1 MKDCRIE
8 AAARVPGAT
17 LRQRRCLLVLALVA
31 ALAFGFGLSMGSA
44 AAQEPRHEI
53 QGTVVGPGGEPLSGV
68 LVRAWGSTSAT
79 FGPWSGTTDSAG
91 RFVARAPDGA
101 YWIGLYLTRAEGEC
115 FLGLFDRRGQRVGAI
130 PTRSHQRVVV
140 AGSAV
145 SGVDLSLRASLTEL
159 CRAIRGLVTDS
170 EGAPLED
177 RRMSVGAIGY
187 GGPVGVQTG
196 ERVRADGTF
205 TIYVPEGTHRL
216 SVGTAEGN
224 TCTLQDHASA
234 HEGGGV
240 LVAGADLAGIRLVV
254 SGPPNPEIT
263 RLRCSLPDT
272 PKLEGT
278 VVDGEGNPLAGLT
291 VEAWGATGPTLGPW
305 VVPATDARGRFA
317 ISVPD
322 GSYALQ
328 VYREDRGAR
337 CVLGYFGS
345 GGIRIQPY
353 ELTRNAHRIVFDG
366 GEVAPIGI
374 ELRASSTE
382 LCRSI
387 RGTVTDA
394 AGDPI
399 EKVSIIMYGPG
410 ESAVER
416 QGAPTGKDG
425 TFHLNAADGLYRVVV
440 VTNAGSECTLT
451 GPAVSGAGGPAGIA
465 VSGRDITG
473 VRIVVSGDRRSTSE
487 WSRCFFPAPT
497 IETVLHPGWNLVGWT
512 GSEAQAAAIFEML
525 PELQVAYSWDAEAK
539 QFRGAFRNDA
549 GASLGSLSLLKPGM
563 GLWLHIQGDEEVTW
577 TRPVLRQS
585 GLVSLEEGWNLVA
598 WTGPAG
604 IAVEDAFMS
613 LSAAPTS
620 GATWDAR
627 SQQFLHYPAAA
638 LQQLERGAGIWINSA
653 HAQHWLQP
661 GSTQA
666 TVEASGDVPEAARQA
681 ATNAAQAVMDHF
693 AERYGLL
700 APGAVFLITG
710 RIEALSGFYYRGTVH
725 LDGSHLRALPHE
737 YSHALQDSLVKVV
750 DTTPAWITEGVANR
764 WSALY
769 YDATGETPYAV
780 HVRDTVLP
788 SARRTPI
795 PLEAMEGN
803 LFLAD
808 YAGPNYSVAHLAVDW
823 LVALAGE
830 DRTFDYYR
838 QRSNYETWQD
848 AFEGVF
854 GISVD
859 DFYESFAA
867 HRREVTSSR

>member
-1 MKDCRIE
+1 MAGCRLE
-8 AAARVPGAT
+8 AAVRAAGAT
-17 LRQRRCLLVLALVA
+17 LRQRRCLVVLALVA
-31 ALAFGFGLSMGSA
+31 ALAFGLGASMGPA
-44 AAQEPRHEI
+44 AAQEPRHEV
-53 QGTVVGPGGEPLSGV
+53 QGTVVGPDGEPLSGV
-68 LVRAWGSTSAT
+68 SVRAFGTTAAT
-79 FGPWSGTTDSAG
+79 FGLWWGTTDSAG
-91 RFVARAPDGA
+91 RFVGRAPDGA
-101 YWIGLYLTRAEGEC
+101 YWIQLSLIRGEGEC

-130 PTRSHQRVVV
+130 PTPRHQRIVVE
-140 AGSAV
+140 GSAV

-170 EGAPLED
+170 EGSPLED
-177 RRMSVGAIGY
+177 HRMSVGAIGY
-187 GGPVGVQTG
+187 GGPEGVQTG
-196 ERVRADGTF
+196 AAVRADGTF
-205 TIYVPEGTHRL
+205 TVYVPEGTHRL
-216 SVGTAEGN
+216 SIGTTEGN

-240 LVAGADLAGIRLVV
+240 LVAGTDLAGIRLVV

-263 RLRCSLPDT
+263 RLRCSFPDV

-278 VVDGEGNPLAGLT
+278 VVDRGGNPLAGLT

-305 VVPATDARGRFA
+305 VVPATDTEGRFA

-328 VYREDRGAR
+328 VYREDGGAR
-337 CVLGYFGS
+337 CVLGYFGN
-345 GGIRIQPY
+345 GGVRIQPY
-353 ELTRNAHRIVFDG
+353 ELTRNAHRIVFHG

-374 ELRASSTE
+374 ELRAPSAE

-394 AGDPI
+394 AGDPL

-451 GPAVSGAGGPAGIA
+451 RPAVSGAGGPASIA
-465 VSGRDITG
+465 VGGRDITG
-473 VRIVVSGDRRSTSE
+473 VRIVVSGDRRSASE

-497 IETVLHPGWNLVGWT
+497 IETALHPGWNLVGWT
-512 GSEAQAAAIFEML
+512 GSEAKAAAIFEML
-525 PELQVAYSWDAEAK
+525 PQLQVAYSWDAEAR

-549 GASLGSLSLLKPGM
+549 GASLGSLSRLKPGM

-577 TRPVLRQS
+577 TRPVLPQS
-585 GLVSLEEGWNLVA
+585 GLVSLAEGWNLVA
-598 WTGPAG
+598 WAGHAG

-613 LSAAPTS
+613 LGEAPTS

-627 SQQFLHYPAAA
+627 SQQFLHYSASAP
-638 LQQLERGAGIWINSA
+638 QQLQPGAGVWIKTA

-661 GSTQA
+661 GSVQA
-666 TVEASGDVPEAARQA
+666 TVEASGDVPQTARRA
-681 ATNAAQAVMDHF
+681 ATDAAQAVMDHF

-710 RIEALSGFYYRGTVH
+710 HIEALGGFYYRGTVH
-725 LDGSHLRALPHE
+725 LDDSHLRVLPHE
-737 YSHALQDSLVKVV
+737 YSHALQDSLVKVA
-750 DTTPAWITEGVANR
+750 DTIPAWITEGVANR

-769 YDATGETPYAV
+769 DDATGETPYGV

-795 PLEAMEGN
+795 PLEAMEAS
-803 LFLAD
+803 LFLED
-808 YAGPNYSVAHLAVDW
+808 HAGPNYDVAHLAVDW
-823 LVALAGE
+823 LVTLAGE
-830 DRTFDYYR
+830 DKTFDYYR
-838 QRSNYETWQD
+838 QRSNYDTWQD
-848 AFEGVF
+848 AFEAIF